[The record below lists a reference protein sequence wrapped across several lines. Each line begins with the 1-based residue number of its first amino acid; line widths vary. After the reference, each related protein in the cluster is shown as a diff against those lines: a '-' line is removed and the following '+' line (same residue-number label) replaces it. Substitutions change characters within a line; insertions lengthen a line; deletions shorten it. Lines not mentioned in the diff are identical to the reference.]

1 MMRVAAN
8 KSRVLSR
15 PKSKAPL
22 VCVVLQNRAI
32 AVLNRC
38 LAVNRLAT
46 MIDGDHLMS
55 PALQLPPPQ
64 LPQQVPSEECEVS
77 SELYEVPSEEC
88 EVSSELYEVPSE
100 LYEVPSDEMSTAFEQ
115 QLPTQQSFIMQS
127 PNAEAHADIGECAEL
142 AGAELAGAEL
152 DPDFERCL
160 IATIHASTLI
170 HASNGTAP
178 TMDDFFAL
186 HALVTRATDGT
197 STPQDRE
204 TIEFLMQAL
213 R

>member
-1 MMRVAAN
+1 
-8 KSRVLSR
+8 
-15 PKSKAPL
+15 
-22 VCVVLQNRAI
+22 
-32 AVLNRC
+32 
-38 LAVNRLAT
+38 
-46 MIDGDHLMS
+46 
-55 PALQLPPPQ
+55 
-64 LPQQVPSEECEVS
+64 
-77 SELYEVPSEEC
+77 
-88 EVSSELYEVPSE
+88 
-100 LYEVPSDEMSTAFEQ
+100 
-115 QLPTQQSFIMQS
+115 MQS
-127 PNAEAHADIGECAEL
+127 PHAEAPIDIGECAEL
-142 AGAELAGAEL
+142 PGADF